1 MLWSWE
7 ISQSQFFQFYRPS
20 TTLKAMNT
28 LVGKTLQGGKYTLEQ
43 QLGQGGFGITF
54 KATHHFLGQTVVIK
68 TLNPLIQNH
77 PQFDKIK
84 QQFQHEGRRL
94 ALCVHPNI
102 VRVNDFF
109 IEDET
114 PYLVMDYVPGLTLRQ
129 VVFPHN
135 PLPEPI
141 AIHYIR
147 QIGSALQ
154 AVHQSGL
161 LHRDIKPQNI
171 ILCEGTHKVVL
182 IDFGTAREFTPGMV
196 QTHTSMASEGY
207 APIEQYIAEAK
218 RTPATD
224 VYGLAA
230 TLYTLLTAEI
240 PVAAT
245 IRHHQP
251 LPEPRDLKPELSE
264 AVNTAVL
271 SGMEVEAWNRPQS
284 VAEWLALLPQQL
296 FVEQPIAS
304 APSVSAAVPP
314 IPATPTSATQVIA
327 QASPA
332 PEPTQATAALTPT
345 LVAAHSEQTG
355 VGKSRPNQSGKPKWG
370 LLAGV
375 AIASI
380 VAGALGAGWF
390 HSQQIASDSASDT
403 ISTTAEAPD
412 SVDRSDDSDAIDTAP
427 VDVNAEPLEPEL
439 DNAEPLNSP
448 EEIEPEVEA
457 ESPLPQVE
465 TQAQTQPSTTQAVL
479 GLPTGTSEEQ
489 VIDRLG
495 PPTQTNPNGYWP
507 NTHTA
512 LYEVVPDEVT
522 LGFIYDKNNNQVR
535 QTEAAFAQSIDPAT
549 ILETTNG
556 MLNGDLPTEV
566 EQGINQVW
574 SRQTNRYSFT
584 LGDLKGVIERNDRD
598 RIYVGVWEAEL
609 HE

>member
-7 ISQSQFFQFYRPS
+7 ISQSQFFQFCRPS

-54 KATHHFLGQTVVIK
+54 KATHHYLGQTVVIK

-182 IDFGTAREFTPGMV
+182 IDFGTAREFTPGLV

-251 LPEPRDLKPELSE
+251 LPEPRNLKPDLSE
-264 AVNTAVL
+264 AVNNAVL
-271 SGMEVEAWNRPQS
+271 RGMEIEAWNRPS
-284 VAEWLALLPQQL
+284 SIAEWLALLPQQL
-296 FVEQPIAS
+296 FVEQPIA
-304 APSVSAAVPP
+304 PSGTAAVAP

-327 QASPA
+327 QSSPA

-345 LVAAHSEQTG
+345 LVAAHSEQARG
-355 VGKSRPNQSGKPKWG
+355 IKSRTNRPSNLKWG

-390 HSQQIASDSASDT
+390 HSQQLAADSPADVTSP
-403 ISTTAEAPD
+403 TAESPD
-412 SVDRSDDSDAIDTAP
+412 EVDRSDNPESTTVPIDVDPESSAP
-427 VDVNAEPLEPEL
+427 TPDDPETSASPEAPAPEDEDESLQLTPAPEPQTP
-439 DNAEPLNSP
+439 PLNN
-448 EEIEPEVEA
+448 
-457 ESPLPQVE
+457 
-465 TQAQTQPSTTQAVL
+465 QAIV

-495 PPTQTNPNGYWP
+495 SPTQTNPNGYWP

-522 LGFIYDKNNNQVR
+522 LGFIYDKDNNQVQ
-535 QTEAAFAQSIDPAT
+535 QTEAAFAPSIDPAT

-556 MLNGDLPTEV
+556 MLNGNLPAEV

-598 RIYVGVWEAEL
+598 RIYVGIWEAEL